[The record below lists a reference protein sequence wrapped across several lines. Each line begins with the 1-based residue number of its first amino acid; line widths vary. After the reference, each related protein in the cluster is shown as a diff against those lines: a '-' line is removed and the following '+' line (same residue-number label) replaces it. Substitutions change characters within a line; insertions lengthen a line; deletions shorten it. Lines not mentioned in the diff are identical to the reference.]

1 MLPGV
6 HDISVSLLTNSAT
19 ATLDNKIIVP
29 DVLEAVT
36 TIGYEADVAFIQ
48 PLNMDA
54 TTVEMDGP
62 AGFEA
67 SAANTGPVGAALN
80 TENVARGQ
88 RTVNLRIEGMLS
100 E

>member
-36 TIGYEADVAFIQ
+36 TVGYEADVAFIQ
-48 PLNMDA
+48 PLNTD
-54 TTVEMDGP
+54 VEMDGR

-67 SAANTGPVGAALN
+67 SAVDAEPVGATLN
-80 TENVARGQ
+80 TGNVARGQ
-88 RTVNLRIEGMLS
+88 RGVNLRIEGMHC